1 MGYLQ
6 QEMIKEQI
14 MCEDMRAEIIKL
26 EERVAS
32 LRRLADA
39 SAIDASILLPM
50 VQHFYTRSVE
60 RGDYNEIVE
69 AAKYAIDDTGILPAE
84 VVDILTRLGFTVDE
98 NDFNR
103 EYQVSMTI
111 PVYLTVTVSALD
123 EETAQEIAPDLVADE
138 GLHNYHL
145 DWDTMSVDID
155 YVEEI

>member
-6 QEMIKEQI
+6 QEMISMTNEALVSKINE
-14 MCEDMRAEIIKL
+14 L
-26 EERVAS
+26 EGKVRLLTS
-32 LRRLADA
+32 LADGNA
-39 SAIDASILLPM
+39 RECSLLFPM
-50 VQHFYTRSVE
+50 LEHFNTRAVE
-60 RGDYNEIVE
+60 RGDHNEIVE
-69 AAKYAIDDTGILPAE
+69 AAKYAIDNTGLDVDY
-84 VVDILTRLGFTVDE
+84 VVDTLTRLGFTIDE

-111 PVYLTVTVSALD
+111 PVYLTMTVSALD